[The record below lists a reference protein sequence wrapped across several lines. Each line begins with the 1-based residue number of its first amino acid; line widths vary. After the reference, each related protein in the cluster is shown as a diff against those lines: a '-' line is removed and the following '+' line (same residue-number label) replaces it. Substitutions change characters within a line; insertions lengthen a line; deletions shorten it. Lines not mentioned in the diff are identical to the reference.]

1 MVVVLALLVVALAA
15 VTVYVVVRLDAAR
28 RRVTDLEAAAE
39 RDGERRADLSRKES
53 RLRSAL
59 GAVAHGIVVYDDVGE
74 VVYRNRP
81 AATYLAARHGDA
93 LVEEAIATVATRAL
107 RGKDTEEEIE
117 VYGPPRRT
125 LSLRAVPLGKEERPA
140 GALVEVE
147 DMSNRRRLENVRR
160 DFVANISH
168 ELKTPIGALALL
180 AETLLGE
187 EDPDVIGRLTERMAS
202 EAFRVSHTIDDLLE
216 LSRIEGSISQDDE
229 PLLVAGF
236 VKEAVERVRSGAERR
251 GIAVEVHEPVEG
263 LTVYGE
269 RRQLVSA
276 VVNLLDNAVK
286 YSEPG
291 SPVEVTA
298 SSDDRWVDVE
308 VRDHGIGIPRRDL
321 ERIFERFYRVDRA
334 RSRETGGTGLGLA
347 IVRHV
352 VSNHRGEV
360 RVESREGEG
369 SCFTL
374 RLPARPERP
383 EADRTGGPG
392 PSGRGSG
399 VARRSPSG
407 PAPEAPR
414 AGSDRKDH
422 ETG

>member
-1 MVVVLALLVVALAA
+1 MTLAVVLGVLLAAAGGALALVA
-15 VTVYVVVRLDAAR
+15 VRLDAALRRVSELDASSENDGR
-28 RRVTDLEAAAE
+28 RRAE
-39 RDGERRADLSRKES
+39 LARKES

-59 GAVAHGIVVYDDVGE
+59 GAVGHGVVVYDGDGD

-93 LVEEAIATVATRAL
+93 LVEEAISSVATRAL
-107 RGKDTEEEIE
+107 RGKDTVREVE
-117 VYGPPRRT
+117 VYGPPRRN
-125 LSLRAVPLGKEERPA
+125 LSLRAVPLGKGERPD

-147 DMSNRRRLENVRR
+147 DTTARRRLENVRR

-168 ELKTPIGALALL
+168 ELKTPIGAMALL
-180 AETLLGE
+180 AETLVGE
-187 EDPDVIGRLTERMAS
+187 EDPDVMRRLAERMAS
-202 EAFRVSHTIDDLLE
+202 EAFRVSHTLDDLLE
-216 LSRIEGSISQDDE
+216 LSLIEASPTQVD
-229 PLLVAGF
+229 
-236 VKEAVERVRSGAERR
+236 EAVPVALFVAEAGERVRAAADRR
-251 GIAVEVHEPVEG
+251 GIDLDVDDPPPDLV
-263 LTVYGE
+263 VYGD

-291 SPVEVTA
+291 SPVEVQA
-298 SSDDRWVDVE
+298 SSDDKWVDVT
-308 VRDHGIGIPRRDL
+308 VRDHGIGIPQRDL

-352 VSNHRGEV
+352 ASNHRGEV
-360 RVESREGEG
+360 RVSSREGEG

-374 RLPARPERP
+374 RLPAR
-383 EADRTGGPG
+383 AAAST
-392 PSGRGSG
+392 
-399 VARRSPSG
+399 
-407 PAPEAPR
+407 
-414 AGSDRKDH
+414 

>member
-1 MVVVLALLVVALAA
+1 MILAVVLGVLLAGAVGGLVVLFG
-15 VTVYVVVRLDAAR
+15 R
-28 RRVTDLEAAAE
+28 LEAARHQVEQADATAE
-39 RDGERRADLSRKES
+39 DDGRRRAELARRES

-59 GAVAHGIVVYDDVGE
+59 GGVAHGVVVYDGEGE

-93 LVEEAIATVATRAL
+93 LVEEAISNLAVRAL
-107 RGKDTEEEIE
+107 EGKETEEEVE
-117 VYGPPRRT
+117 VYGPPRRH
-125 LSLRAVPLGKEERPA
+125 LSLRSVPLGKGDKPD

-147 DMSNRRRLENVRR
+147 DTSARRRLENVRR

-187 EDPDVIGRLTERMAS
+187 DDTEVMRRLAERMAG

-216 LSRIEGSISQDDE
+216 LSLIEASPHQVDE
-229 PLLVAGF
+229 PLPVALF
-236 VKEAVERVRSGAERR
+236 VGEAVERVRAAADRR
-251 GIAVEVHEPVEG
+251 GIRLTVEDPCPD

-276 VVNLLDNAVK
+276 IVNLLDNAVK

-291 SPVEVTA
+291 SPVEVGA
-298 SSDDRWVDVE
+298 RRDDRWVDVE

-352 VSNHRGEV
+352 ASNHRGEV
-360 RVESREGEG
+360 RVVSREGEG

-374 RLPARPERP
+374 RLPARAE
-383 EADRTGGPG
+383 
-392 PSGRGSG
+392 
-399 VARRSPSG
+399 
-407 PAPEAPR
+407 
-414 AGSDRKDH
+414 SD
-422 ETG
+422 EQG

>member
-1 MVVVLALLVVALAA
+1 MSASLVLGLVLVAVVAALVLVA
-15 VTVYVVVRLDAAR
+15 VRLDAAR
-28 RRVTDLEAAAE
+28 RRVDQLEAAVDQ
-39 RDGERRADLSRKES
+39 DGQRRADLARKES
-53 RLRSAL
+53 RLRAAL
-59 GAVAHGIVVYDDVGE
+59 GAITHGVVVYDSDGE
-74 VVYRNRP
+74 VSYRNRP

-93 LVEEAIATVATRAL
+93 LVENAISTVATRAL
-107 RGKDTEEEIE
+107 RGKDTEEEVE

-125 LSLRAVPLGKEERPA
+125 LSLRAVPLGKGEKPD

-147 DMSNRRRLENVRR
+147 DTSARRRLENVRR

-168 ELKTPIGALALL
+168 ELKTPIGAIALL

-187 EDPDVIGRLTERMAS
+187 DDTDVMRRLAERMAG

-216 LSRIEGSISQDDE
+216 LSLIEASPTQVDE
-229 PLLVAGF
+229 SLPVTLFVA
-236 VKEAVERVRSGAERR
+236 EAVERVRPAADRR
-251 GIAVEVHEPVEG
+251 GISVDVDDPARG

-276 VVNLLDNAVK
+276 TANLLDNAVK

-291 SPVEVTA
+291 SSVEVRA
-298 SSDDRWVDVE
+298 QSDGRWVDVE
-308 VRDHGIGIPRRDL
+308 VRDHGIGIPHRDL

-352 VSNHRGEV
+352 ASNHRGEV

-374 RLPARPERP
+374 RLPARAES
-383 EADRTGGPG
+383 T
-392 PSGRGSG
+392 
-399 VARRSPSG
+399 
-407 PAPEAPR
+407 
-414 AGSDRKDH
+414 

>member
-1 MVVVLALLVVALAA
+1 MTLAVVLGVLLAAAGGALALVA
-15 VTVYVVVRLDAAR
+15 VRLDAALRRVGELDASSENDGR
-28 RRVTDLEAAAE
+28 RRAE
-39 RDGERRADLSRKES
+39 LARKES
-53 RLRSAL
+53 RLRAAL
-59 GAVAHGIVVYDDVGE
+59 GAVAHGIVVYDGDGD

-81 AATYLAARHGDA
+81 ATTYLAARHGDA
-93 LVEEAIATVATRAL
+93 LVEEAISSVATRAL
-107 RGKDTEEEIE
+107 RGKDTAREVE

-125 LSLRAVPLGKEERPA
+125 LSLRAVPLGKGERPD

-147 DMSNRRRLENVRR
+147 DTSARRRLENVRR

-180 AETLLGE
+180 AETLVGE
-187 EDPDVIGRLTERMAS
+187 DDPEVVRRLAERMAS
-202 EAFRVSHTIDDLLE
+202 EAFRVSHTLDDLLE
-216 LSRIEGSISQDDE
+216 LSLIEASPTQVD
-229 PLLVAGF
+229 
-236 VKEAVERVRSGAERR
+236 EAVPVALFVAEASERVRAAADRR
-251 GIAVEVHEPVEG
+251 GIALAVDDLAPG
-263 LTVYGE
+263 LTVYGD

-291 SPVEVTA
+291 SPVEVQS
-298 SSDDRWVDVE
+298 SSDDTWVDVT
-308 VRDHGIGIPRRDL
+308 VRDHGIGIPQRDL

-352 VSNHRGEV
+352 ASNHRGEV
-360 RVESREGEG
+360 RVSSREGEG

-374 RLPARPERP
+374 RLPARAAE
-383 EADRTGGPG
+383 TT
-392 PSGRGSG
+392 
-399 VARRSPSG
+399 
-407 PAPEAPR
+407 
-414 AGSDRKDH
+414 

>member
-1 MVVVLALLVVALAA
+1 MVVVLAVALTAA
-15 VTVYVVVRLDAAR
+15 IAVGVYVVARLDTAR
-28 RRVTDLEAAAE
+28 RRLSDLEAAAE
-39 RDGERRADLSRKES
+39 RDGQRRADLAREES

-59 GAVAHGIVVYDDVGE
+59 GAVAHGVVVYDDTGDVI
-74 VVYRNRP
+74 YRNRP

-93 LVEEAIATVATRAL
+93 LVEEAIGTVAARAL

-125 LSLRAVPLGKEERPA
+125 LSLRAVPLGKEERPV

-147 DMSNRRRLENVRR
+147 DTTERRRLENVRR

-180 AETLLGE
+180 AETLVGE
-187 EDPDVIGRLTERMAS
+187 DDQEVMNRMAERMAT

-216 LSRIEGSISQDDE
+216 LSRIEAGSAPDDE
-229 PLLVAGF
+229 PLSVAGF

-251 GIAVEVHEPVEG
+251 GITVEVDEPDVG
-263 LTVYGE
+263 LTVTGE

-276 VVNLLDNAVK
+276 IVNLLDNAVK

-291 SPVEVTA
+291 SSVEVSA
-298 SSDDRWVDVE
+298 RHDDRWVDVE
-308 VRDHGIGIPRRDL
+308 VRDHGMGIPRRDL

-374 RLPARPERP
+374 RLPARP
-383 EADRTGGPG
+383 AT
-392 PSGRGSG
+392 
-399 VARRSPSG
+399 A
-407 PAPEAPR
+407 
-414 AGSDRKDH
+414 

>member
-1 MVVVLALLVVALAA
+1 MSASLVLGLVLVAVVAALVLVA
-15 VTVYVVVRLDAAR
+15 VRLDAAR
-28 RRVTDLEAAAE
+28 RRVDQLEAAVDQ
-39 RDGERRADLSRKES
+39 DGQRRADLARKES
-53 RLRSAL
+53 RLRAAL
-59 GAVAHGIVVYDDVGE
+59 GAITHGVVVYDSDGE
-74 VVYRNRP
+74 VSYRNRP

-93 LVEEAIATVATRAL
+93 LVENAISTVATRAL
-107 RGKDTEEEIE
+107 RGKDTEEEVE

-125 LSLRAVPLGKEERPA
+125 LSLRAVPLGKGEKPD

-147 DMSNRRRLENVRR
+147 DTSARRRLENVRR

-168 ELKTPIGALALL
+168 ELKTPIGAIALL

-187 EDPDVIGRLTERMAS
+187 DDTDVMRRLAERMAG

-216 LSRIEGSISQDDE
+216 LSLIEASPTQVDE
-229 PLLVAGF
+229 SLPVTLFVA
-236 VKEAVERVRSGAERR
+236 EAVERVRPAADRR
-251 GIAVEVHEPVEG
+251 GISVDVDDPARG

-276 VVNLLDNAVK
+276 TANLLDNAVK

-291 SPVEVTA
+291 SSVEVRA
-298 SSDDRWVDVE
+298 QSDGRWVDVE
-308 VRDHGIGIPRRDL
+308 VRDHGIGIPQRDL

-352 VSNHRGEV
+352 ASNHRGEV

-374 RLPARPERP
+374 RLPARAES
-383 EADRTGGPG
+383 T
-392 PSGRGSG
+392 
-399 VARRSPSG
+399 
-407 PAPEAPR
+407 
-414 AGSDRKDH
+414 

>member
-1 MVVVLALLVVALAA
+1 MVAALAVALAA
-15 VTVYVVVRLDAAR
+15 ALAAGVYVVARLDTAR
-28 RRVTDLEAAAE
+28 RRVGDLEAAAE
-39 RDGERRADLSRKES
+39 RDGQRRADLARKES

-59 GAVAHGIVVYDDVGE
+59 GAVAHGVVVYDDTGE

-93 LVEEAIATVATRAL
+93 LVEEAIGTVADRAL

-125 LSLRAVPLGKEERPA
+125 LSLRAVPLGKEEHPV

-147 DMSNRRRLENVRR
+147 DTTERRRLENVRR

-180 AETLLGE
+180 AETLVGE
-187 EDPDVIGRLTERMAS
+187 DDQEVMNRMAERMAS

-216 LSRIEGSISQDDE
+216 LSRIEAGSSQDDE
-229 PLLVAGF
+229 PLSVAGF

-251 GIAVEVHEPVEG
+251 GIAIEVAEPDAN
-263 LTVYGE
+263 LTVSGE

-276 VVNLLDNAVK
+276 IVNLLDNAVK

-291 SPVEVTA
+291 SSVEVSA
-298 SSDDRWVDVE
+298 RQDDRWVDVE

-374 RLPARPERP
+374 RLPARP
-383 EADRTGGPG
+383 AD
-392 PSGRGSG
+392 
-399 VARRSPSG
+399 A
-407 PAPEAPR
+407 
-414 AGSDRKDH
+414 